1 MNTVTA
7 QATTSPRL
15 AALRHEDV
23 LTGYRGVRT
32 IVLGASG
39 FIGQWVVRYLHALDA
54 EVYPLMRDAGRAPA
68 LFPAEELRARTI
80 AADVLDLAAL
90 RTHMTAAGPA
100 IIFNLAGYGV
110 DPTERDPFLAEHINA
125 RLPAALCDWLAGWN
139 APGWSGQRLI
149 HVGSAAEY
157 GAAAGD
163 LREDTPARPTTLY
176 GRTKLAG
183 TQQVLECCA
192 ARQLRGLTARLF
204 TVYGPGEHAGRLLPS
219 LLACARTGEPLPLTA
234 GLQQR
239 DFTYVEDVAEGLLR
253 LGLVHA
259 APGEVANLAT
269 GRLTAVR
276 TFIETAA
283 EILRIPADR
292 LQFGALPARP
302 DEMQHNPVNVTTL
315 YARTGWRPDTGIYE
329 GICNTVALT

>member
-23 LTGYRGVRT
+23 LTGYRGARAV
-32 IVLGASG
+32 VLGASG
-39 FIGQWVVRYLHALDA
+39 FIGQWVARYLHELGA
-54 EVYPLMRDAGRAPA
+54 EVYPVLRDVHRAPA
-68 LFPAEELRARTI
+68 LFSTKTLCERTI

-90 RTHMTAAGPA
+90 RTHMAAAQPA
-100 IIFNLAGYGV
+100 IVFNLAGYGV
-110 DPTERDPFLAEHINA
+110 DPTERDPFLAEQINA
-125 RLPAALCDWLAGWN
+125 RLPAALCDWLAGWD
-139 APGWSGQRLI
+139 ASGWDGQRLM

-163 LREDTPARPTTLY
+163 LREDTLARPTTLY

-183 TQQVLECCA
+183 SSEVA
-192 ARQLRGLTARLF
+192 ARCAGSGLHGLTARLF
-204 TVYGPGEHAGRLLPS
+204 TVYGPGEHPGRLLPS
-219 LLACARTGEPLPLTA
+219 LLACARTGELLPLTT
-234 GLQQR
+234 GLQRR

-253 LGLVHA
+253 LGLAHA
-259 APGEVANLAT
+259 APGEIVNLAT
-269 GRLTAVR
+269 GRLTTVR

-302 DEMQHNPVNVTTL
+302 DEMQHDPVNVTKL
-315 YARTGWRPDTGIYE
+315 CQHANWRPGMEIHE
-329 GICNTVALT
+329 GILNTVALT

>member
-1 MNTVTA
+1 
-7 QATTSPRL
+7 
-15 AALRHEDV
+15 
-23 LTGYRGVRT
+23 
-32 IVLGASG
+32 
-39 FIGQWVVRYLHALDA
+39 
-54 EVYPLMRDAGRAPA
+54 MRDAGRAPA

-90 RTHMTAAGPA
+90 RTHMTVAGPA
-100 IIFNLAGYGV
+100 IVFNLAGYGV

-125 RLPAALCDWLAGWN
+125 RLPATLCDWLAGGD

-183 TQQVLECCA
+183 SSVLTDRCVA
-192 ARQLRGLTARLF
+192 SGLHGLTARLF

-239 DFTYVEDVAEGLLR
+239 DFTYVEDVAEGLLQ
-253 LGLVHA
+253 LGLAHA
-259 APGEVANLAT
+259 APGEIINLAT
-269 GRLTAVR
+269 GCLTTVR
-276 TFIETAA
+276 AFVETAA
-283 EILRIPADR
+283 GLLHISADR

-302 DEMQHNPVNVTTL
+302 DEMQHDPVNVTKLCQYTN
-315 YARTGWRPDTGIYE
+315 WRPGMEIHE
-329 GICNTVALT
+329 GIRNTVALT